1 MEKRKL
7 EELGVDISAMDEY
20 WAEQYEDDY
29 LSKDKGA
36 GGEKGFSL
44 APVLSS

>member
-7 EELGVDISAMDEY
+7 EELGVDISAMEEY

-29 LSKDKGA
+29 LNEGADGDKGF
-36 GGEKGFSL
+36 GL
-44 APVLSS
+44 AFVLSS

>member
-20 WAEQYEDDY
+20 WAEQYEEDY
-29 LSKDKGA
+29 VFKDEGVER
-36 GGEKGFSL
+36 GEGSSL
-44 APVLSS
+44 ASVLSS

>member
-20 WAEQYEDDY
+20 WAEQYEEDY
-29 LSKDKGA
+29 VFKDEE
-36 GGEKGFSL
+36 GERGEGSSL
-44 APVLSS
+44 ASVLSS

>member
-7 EELGVDISAMDEY
+7 EELGVDISAIEEY
-20 WAEQYEDDY
+20 WAEQYEEDY

-36 GGEKGFSL
+36 EEEKGFSL
-44 APVLSS
+44 ASILSS

>member
-7 EELGVDISAMDEY
+7 GELGVDISAMDEY

-36 GGEKGFSL
+36 ERGEEFSL
-44 APVLSS
+44 ASVLSS

>member
-7 EELGVDISAMDEY
+7 GELGVDISAMDEY

-29 LSKDKGA
+29 LNKGA
-36 GGEKGFSL
+36 EGEKGFSL